1 METITPPLDVV
12 LAEHADRGLPI
23 STDEDI
29 RIRKMDLFGKEDDL
43 TQEEE
48 DILARNVKRFL
59 GLHDL
64 HQGNQTHTRADVQME
79 YFQPVFEK
87 LAAEGIECSIL
98 FKNINPTNKR
108 ALIEEAFRISRDA
121 ILIMGSDQYDKAT
134 MRLERNPSHDIDP
147 TSIVEETANEIAEF
161 YADESMNPNFW
172 EEGNPLA
179 WARDCLLLASYPDV
193 LQTLMEYPRDF
204 KKVPSVYHFM
214 QELHGIDTKTQV
226 EVEAEVDDHRPLLIT
241 PEQLEMLQTF
251 GKVLEGMEN
260 NPLNR
265 YAKMGYKALTNP
277 SQGTYIKRAHRFLN
291 TIMSQIPQ
299 EGNEFQYQLALCATN
314 IAQSIRAQRKSS
326 QSKVLDGLPNKMD
339 ICNVIEA
346 AKRFAHLALLK
357 NPFERESEEGKRYSL
372 KPQPSTPDFWV
383 FSIFRGNNLLHRRLE
398 NPTFDL
404 NHGLTQTDREIFSE
418 LLAERK
424 AREEEIIRTF
434 QVQIGQAGAN
444 KESAE
449 AVHTLYILVHF
460 LCRIADEHRKKTVSI
475 NSITSETSAAAKDTV
490 EI

>member
-1 METITPPLDVV
+1 METITLPLDVV

-48 DILARNVKRFL
+48 EILARNVKRFL
-59 GLHDL
+59 GLYDL
-64 HQGNQTHTRADVQME
+64 HQGNQTHTRADIQME

-98 FKNINPTNKR
+98 FENINPTNKR
-108 ALIEEAFRISRDA
+108 ALIEEAFSISRDA

-147 TSIVEETANEIAEF
+147 TSIVEEPANEIAEF

-172 EEGNPLA
+172 EEANPLA

-204 KKVPSVYHFM
+204 KKVPSVYRFI
-214 QELHGIDTKTQV
+214 QELHGIDTKNQR
-226 EVEAEVDDHRPLLIT
+226 EAEVDDHRPLLLA
-241 PEQLEMLQTF
+241 PEQLEMLQIF
-251 GKVLEGMEN
+251 SKVLEGMEN

-277 SQGTYIKRAHRFLN
+277 SQGNSTKRAHKFLN
-291 TIMSQIPQ
+291 AVMSQIPQ
-299 EGNEFQYQLALCATN
+299 GGDEFQYQLALCATN
-314 IAQSIRAQRKSS
+314 IAQSIRDQRKSS
-326 QSKVLDGLPNKMD
+326 PSKVLDGLPNKMD

-434 QVQIGQAGAN
+434 QVQIGQTEAN

-460 LCRIADEHRKKTVSI
+460 LCRIADEHRKKIVSI
-475 NSITSETSAAAKDTV
+475 GSITSETSAAAKDTV